1 METVR
6 TGLGDGIYDS
16 AGGLPV
22 LSREAAGQYRELLN
36 GVHAQGG
43 AEDVARAAVGVIIDA
58 NSIQPVVVVCR
69 SLAGDGEFRP
79 EAPVSARGGGV
90 VHLGLNQ
97 VDTRVRSSQR
107 SPVAPVQRQLEHGLR
122 FDLTHQ
128 R

>member
-1 METVR
+1 MEAVR

-43 AEDVARAAVGVIIDA
+43 AEHVARAAVGVIVDA
-58 NSIQPVVVVCR
+58 NSVQPVVVVCR
-69 SLAGDGEFRP
+69 SLAGDGEFRS
-79 EAPVSARGGGV
+79 EAAIPARGGSV

-97 VDTRVRSSQR
+97 VDAGVKSGKR
-107 SPVAPVQRQLEHGLR
+107 SPGGSVQGQLEHGLR
-122 FDLTHQ
+122 FDLSSKH
-128 R
+128 